1 MVRLP
6 LPHRRSGNRSP
17 KIGAASSQDDL
28 SASSTGTSETKY
40 PLILKTQ
47 VISVRPGPDKTALF
61 IYGLLPGRAVRL

>member
-17 KIGAASSQDDL
+17 KIGSSSQDDL
-28 SASSTGTSETKY
+28 SASPGVSEMKY

-47 VISVRPGPDKTALF
+47 VISVCPQPHHNAYIVIPFFFF
-61 IYGLLPGRAVRL
+61 ICIES